1 MGALIGLVLIGI
13 ILLGLAGW
21 LAFGWWYR
29 DAKRLEEH
37 VAHADEELA
46 DLFDGSPQV
55 VYRAPDTSG
64 GLPMENLVAGANQHG
79 YRLVSETGQ
88 MAARRVVF
96 ERVSSDL
103 SR

>member
-1 MGALIGLVLIGI
+1 MGIIIGLVLIA
-13 ILLGLAGW
+13 LLAFAAVGW
-21 LAFGWWYR
+21 VAFGWWYK

-37 VAHADEELA
+37 VAHADEDLA
-46 DLFDGSPQV
+46 KLFDGSPQV

-64 GLPMENLVAGANQHG
+64 GLPMEHLIAGANRHG

-88 MAARRVVF
+88 LAARRVVF